1 MSADIP
7 EGTDLLGKE
16 LDDLQVNVSVGN
28 SGIGGT
34 LHYVTGYTG
43 FSGETELQSGNY
55 LVLKCDTGAI
65 SGSTITCELIGG
77 DYGPATLDPDGII
90 IFRVK
95 NKQQK
100 VKVTASKD
108 GYATVTRTYDLASLI
123 LQSE

>member
-1 MSADIP
+1 M
-7 EGTDLLGKE
+7 TDLQS
-16 LDDLQVNVSVGN
+16 DASVGI

-43 FSGETELQSGNY
+43 FSGETDLQSGNY

-77 DYGPATLDPDGII
+77 DYGPVTLDPDGII

-100 VKVTASKD
+100 VKVTASKE
-108 GYATVTRTYDLASLI
+108 GYPTVTKTYDLASLI
-123 LQSE
+123 LEKPQ